1 MKIIVEQNDL
11 IEGNFD
17 EELLDD
23 VAKMLYPLNVEF
35 VYLEDLQK

>member
-23 VAKMLYPLNVEF
+23 VVKILYPLNVEF

>member
-23 VAKMLYPLNVEF
+23 VARMLYQLKVEF

>member
-1 MKIIVEQNDL
+1 MKIIVEQEDL

-23 VAKMLYPLNVEF
+23 VAKLLYPLKVEF
-35 VYLEDLQK
+35 VYLDENN

>member
-11 IEGNFD
+11 IEGTSMKNCW
-17 EELLDD
+17 
-23 VAKMLYPLNVEF
+23 MMYPLNVEF

>member
-11 IEGNFD
+11 IEGNFN

-23 VAKMLYPLNVEF
+23 VARMLYPLNVEF